1 MSKNQK
7 KQKKRDPRS
16 IFPHMDQKVV
26 DNIFDNEPNVEKAKK
41 LVTAEDYKNF
51 LMKFPELSKLEDK
64 YTIKEIE
71 GDLFKS
77 KDSLAHCVS
86 RDLSMSKGFQPN
98 FFFTFHRRCSW
109 FCRQFWKRE

>member
-7 KQKKRDPRS
+7 QKKKNTKRDPRS

-26 DNIFDNEPNVEKAKK
+26 DSIFDKEPNVEQAKK

-51 LMKFPELSKLEDK
+51 LNKFPELSKLEDK

-86 RDLSMSKGFQPN
+86 R
-98 FFFTFHRRCSW
+98 
-109 FCRQFWKRE
+109 